1 MDPDID
7 QDYAEFLKLLGMR
20 IKQMRRERGLSLR
33 DMVVKHNYHDS
44 QWRKYERGGPIN
56 VPSLLKIAKAFGTSL
71 STLLEGLGEY
81 PTACGGEVKPDPKK
95 KLSESRRDNGKKKKA

>member
-7 QDYAEFLKLLGMR
+7 QDYSEFLKLLGMR
-20 IKQMRRERGLSLR
+20 IKQMRNERGLSLR

-71 STLLEGLGEY
+71 SALLDGLGEY
-81 PTACGGEVKPDPKK
+81 PPLSVGEIKTKIK
-95 KLSESRRDNGKKKKA
+95 RKQSESRADSSKKKKA